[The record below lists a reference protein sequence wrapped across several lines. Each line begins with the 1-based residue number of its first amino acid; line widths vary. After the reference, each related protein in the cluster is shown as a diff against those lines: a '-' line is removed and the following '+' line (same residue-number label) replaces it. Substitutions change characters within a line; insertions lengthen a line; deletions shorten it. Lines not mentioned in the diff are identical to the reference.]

1 MTESIHPDTTLGPVS
16 LTISDLGRSLAFY
29 RDRLGFQLHRQD
41 GNTAHLGGG
50 GSDLVLLTENKN
62 ARRYQKTSGLY
73 HFAIR
78 VPSRLELA
86 QVIRRVLETR
96 TPVQG
101 FADHLVSE
109 ALYLPDPDGIGIE
122 VYHDLPREQWQF
134 VNGQL
139 RMATDPIDMDGVMG
153 ELTGHP
159 EPWRG
164 LHPGADMGHMHLH
177 VANIRQAETFY
188 HDVLGFD
195 MMLQYGPTASFLSAG
210 GYHHHV
216 GFNTWAG
223 VGAPPPPSNAV
234 GLRWFAIHL
243 PNENELARVVNRVRV
258 ADLPI
263 KKHNTGMIL
272 HDPSQNGV
280 VLDIGPQMTQI

>member
-29 RDRLGFQLHRQD
+29 SDRLGFQLHRQE
-41 GNTAHLGGG
+41 GNTAHLGAG

-122 VYHDLPREQWQF
+122 VYHDMPREQWQF

-139 RMATDPIDMDGVMG
+139 RMATNPIDMDGVMG

-159 EPWRG
+159 ERWRG
-164 LHPGADMGHMHLH
+164 LHLDTDMGHMHLH

-188 HDVLGFD
+188 QDVLGFD

-223 VGAPPPPSNAV
+223 WGRLLTRVG
-234 GLRWFAIHL
+234 F
-243 PNENELARVVNRVRV
+243 
-258 ADLPI
+258 
-263 KKHNTGMIL
+263 
-272 HDPSQNGV
+272 
-280 VLDIGPQMTQI
+280 